1 MKKILF
7 TSALITFIF
16 TGIACNQCQTCTGE
30 AKTFLDGVEQSSASI
45 PEAEWCGDQLDML
58 KDNDFEISQSSE
70 LFGVTTEVRS
80 TYTCN

>member
-1 MKKILF
+1 MKKTLF

-30 AKTFLDGVEQSSASI
+30 AKTFLDGVEQGSTTI
-45 PEAEWCGDQLDML
+45 PEAEWCGDQLDVL
-58 KDNDFEISQSSE
+58 KDSDYVISESTTV
-70 LFGVTTEVRS
+70 LGITTEVRS